1 MEKKLLVTSALPYAN
16 GDIHIGHLVEYIQT
30 DIFVRFQKLIG
41 KNCTYICAD
50 DTHGTPIMINAK
62 KLGVPPEE
70 FIAQF
75 HQAHQD
81 DFKRFLIN
89 FDYYGSTHTDE
100 NRVLSEKIYH
110 AAQDADAIDV
120 RDIEQLYDQ
129 KESMFLPDRFVRGH
143 CPKCNAADQ
152 YGDSCEV
159 CSATYSPE
167 DLVDPKSVV
176 SGESPVKKSS
186 THYFFKLAQFESV
199 IQQWLE
205 SDTVRPEIKNKLQ
218 EWFDT
223 GLRDW
228 DISRDAPYFGFKIP
242 GTDDKF
248 FYVWVDAPV
257 GYISATQ
264 IWANTVNQDYLN
276 FWKNDDVEIHHFI
289 GKDILYFHTLFWPA
303 MLHVG
308 GYNLPTKVNIHGF
321 LTVNGEKMSKSRGT
335 FITARHFS
343 DHLNPEFL
351 RYYYAS
357 KLSGSIDD
365 IDLNLTEF
373 MHKINADV
381 LGKFINIAS
390 RLGGILHKKCEG
402 QLTTIDETGQ
412 NLVTKIQG
420 QAEAIKTY
428 YNDLAFHKA
437 MIAIMECADWANKY
451 IDDQAPWSVV
461 KEDADKAAQIIT
473 AGLNAC
479 RLIALYLKPVLP
491 GIVSG
496 IESFLAIEPMVWSD
510 GDRVIEDHPIQPYT
524 HLAQRLQS
532 EDIERLNLDD
542 QD

>member
-41 KNCTYICAD
+41 NNCTYICAD

-62 KLGVPPEE
+62 KQGVPPEE

-110 AAQDADAIDV
+110 AAQDADAIDI
-120 RDIEQLYDQ
+120 RDIEQLYDE
-129 KESMFLPDRFVRGH
+129 KESMFLPDRFVRGQ
-143 CPKCNAADQ
+143 CPKCTAADQ

-167 DLVDPKSVV
+167 DLVDPKSIV
-176 SGESPVKKSS
+176 SGEAPVKKSS

-199 IQQWLE
+199 IQGWLE
-205 SDTVRPEIKNKLQ
+205 SNTVRPEIKNKLQ

-242 GTDDKF
+242 GTDNKF

-264 IWANTVNQDYLN
+264 IWANSVNQDYLN

-308 GYNLPTKVNIHGF
+308 GYNLPTKVNVHGF

-335 FITARHFS
+335 FITARHFA

-365 IDLNLTEF
+365 IDLNLTAF
-373 MHKINADV
+373 MHKVNADV

-402 QLTTIDETGQ
+402 KLTTIDDQGRDLITQ
-412 NLVTKIQG
+412 IQG
-420 QAEAIKTY
+420 QSEVIKAH

-437 MIAIMECADWANKY
+437 MMAIMECADWANKY

-461 KEDADKAAQIIT
+461 KEDKNRAAQIIT

-491 GIVSG
+491 EIVIG
-496 IESFLAIEPMVWSD
+496 VESFLAIKPMVWSD
-510 GDRVIEDHPIQPYT
+510 GDRVIENHPIQPYT
-524 HLAQRLQS
+524 HLAQRLQN
-532 EDIERLNLDD
+532 EDIERLNSV
-542 QD
+542 

>member
-1 MEKKLLVTSALPYAN
+1 MKKKLLVTSALPYAN

-41 KNCTYICAD
+41 NNCTYICAD

-62 KLGVPPEE
+62 KQGVPPEE

-100 NRVLSEKIYH
+100 NRILSEKIYH

-129 KESMFLPDRFVRGH
+129 KESMFLPDRFVRGQ

-176 SGESPVKKSS
+176 SGEAPVKKSS

-199 IQQWLE
+199 IQGWLE
-205 SDTVRPEIKNKLQ
+205 SNTVRPEIKNKLQ

-242 GTDDKF
+242 NTDDKF

-264 IWANTVNQDYLN
+264 IWANAVNQDYLD

-303 MLHVG
+303 MLRG
-308 GYNLPTKVNIHGF
+308 GL
-321 LTVNGEKMSKSRGT
+321 
-335 FITARHFS
+335 
-343 DHLNPEFL
+343 
-351 RYYYAS
+351 
-357 KLSGSIDD
+357 
-365 IDLNLTEF
+365 
-373 MHKINADV
+373 
-381 LGKFINIAS
+381 
-390 RLGGILHKKCEG
+390 
-402 QLTTIDETGQ
+402 
-412 NLVTKIQG
+412 
-420 QAEAIKTY
+420 
-428 YNDLAFHKA
+428 
-437 MIAIMECADWANKY
+437 
-451 IDDQAPWSVV
+451 
-461 KEDADKAAQIIT
+461 
-473 AGLNAC
+473 
-479 RLIALYLKPVLP
+479 
-491 GIVSG
+491 
-496 IESFLAIEPMVWSD
+496 
-510 GDRVIEDHPIQPYT
+510 
-524 HLAQRLQS
+524 
-532 EDIERLNLDD
+532 
-542 QD
+542 